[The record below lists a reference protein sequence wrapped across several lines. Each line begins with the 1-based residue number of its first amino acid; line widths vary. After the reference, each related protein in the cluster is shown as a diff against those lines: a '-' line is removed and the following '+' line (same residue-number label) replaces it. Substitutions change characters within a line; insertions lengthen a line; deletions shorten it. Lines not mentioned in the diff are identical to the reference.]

1 MRIAMVGHPMH
12 SRTMS
17 SQFFMKILEEADFN
31 IQYFS
36 SETFLDWGPLS
47 RRSLDNF
54 DVLICWQTEDLAEAL
69 VSIGKKVILVP
80 MYDAAVQRPVDYWR
94 QFARCKI
101 ICFCR
106 TLYEQLVDIDMNAY
120 YFQYYPETPTLS
132 APHIPVSGL
141 SLFFWQRRP
150 DAAINLEAVGRLVRT
165 WPSSRLHVHLARDEP
180 DNQVQGSKKSFATE
194 IELLRRNGHFV
205 TTSSWFASRG
215 EYIALLRKCNLFLAP
230 RLEEGIGM
238 SFLEPMSMG
247 LCVLANN
254 RATMNEYIYDK
265 VNGVLFDADRPP
277 EEWCPW
283 ENLDGRVTEFGLR
296 AAESI
301 AQGRWRWEQD
311 VKRLRAVVS
320 GKGRVSREPLEE
332 FEREVVYLASSA
344 KSSGLRQAGHQRC

>member
-1 MRIAMVGHPMH
+1 M
-12 SRTMS
+12 T
-17 SQFFMKILEEADFN
+17 ILEEADFD

-36 SETFLDWGPLS
+36 AKTFLDWETLS

-54 DVLICWQTEDLAEAL
+54 DILICWQTEDLAEAL

-106 TLYEQLVDIDMNAY
+106 TFYEQLIDIDMNAY
-120 YFQYYPETPTLS
+120 YFQYYPETATVS
-132 APHIPVSGL
+132 AQHASVSGS
-141 SLFFWQRRP
+141 SLFFWLRRP
-150 DAAINLEAVGRLVRT
+150 DTAINLEGLARLIMT
-165 WPSSRLHVHLARDEP
+165 WPSSRLHIHLACDEP
-180 DNQVQGSKKSFATE
+180 ANQVDKPKKSFATE

-205 TTSSWFASRG
+205 TTSSWFANRG
-215 EYIALLRKCNLFLAP
+215 EYIAVLRKCNLFLAP

-254 RATMNEYIYDK
+254 RPTMNEYIYDK
-265 VNGVLFDADRPP
+265 VNGVLFDAARPP

-301 AQGRWRWEQD
+301 ARGRRRWEKD
-311 VKRLRAVVS
+311 IERLRAVVS
-320 GKGRVSREPLEE
+320 GKGRVPREHLEE
-332 FEREVVYLASSA
+332 FEREVVHLTSSA
-344 KSSGLRQAGHQRC
+344 RSPGARTARHQRC